1 MMTQKMK
8 ELLNEFAERDFST
21 YRMLEVLNALHE
33 IELDMRILKIHRERG
48 ESNYASVDKTNM
60 EIHVYELQEFLKGY
74 ALDYEANDLLDSEV
88 LKELEDEQ

>member
-1 MMTQKMK
+1 MK
-8 ELLNEFAERDFST
+8 EMLHEFGERDFST

-48 ESNYASVDKTNM
+48 ESIYVCADKTDM
-60 EIHVYELQEFLKGY
+60 KIHVYELQQFLKGY
-74 ALDYEANDLLDSEV
+74 ALDYDAKDFLDSEV